1 MIGTKVKPS
10 TKLTGLRYRWGENCF
25 SGKLYTAMPLRI
37 ITARRNAA
45 VIGACFATWRLLE
58 QPCCETGFGWYVSF
72 WLTMFLPL
80 FLLSYP
86 LFLLFDPGKR
96 IKLTREELA
105 VGFKCYDLGSIGSL
119 RSVPMNE
126 KKQHVHYL
134 VFDYGTKFIKLPIKN
149 RADYQMQIAQ
159 LLNGVRQ
166 TMISQPETVNLS
178 ETSHSMLR
186 SAEF

>member
-1 MIGTKVKPS
+1 MIGKKVKPS
-10 TKLTGLRYRWGENCF
+10 TKLTGLRYRWSENGF
-25 SGKLYTAMPLRI
+25 SGRLYTAMPLRI
-37 ITARRNAA
+37 ITARRNALVA
-45 VIGACFATWRLLE
+45 GGAFTLFRLWNE
-58 QPCCETGFGWYVSF
+58 PCCDVGYLS
-72 WLTMFLPL
+72 MFMGVMSL
-80 FLLSYP
+80 FYGVLAYP

-105 VGFKCYDLGSIGSL
+105 VGFKRYDLGSIGSF

-149 RADYQMQIAQ
+149 RANHQMQIAQ
-159 LLNGVRQ
+159 ALNEVRQ
-166 TMISQPETVNLS
+166 TMTTQPATVNLADDAPS
-178 ETSHSMLR
+178 ILR